1 MSSRLCQSHKMYLL
15 ALLGHFRDRNDRF
28 PYSFIFCS
36 WWNPCPFIQLNPEK
50 GTPFGGGANR
60 ISHCREYP
68 LPPGGWYSSQSK
80 PQYTCSS
87 FRADKFPMVW
97 IFCART
103 RWPIPRDQD
112 MVRMLG
118 RICSTGTVHDTRSG
132 YTQWVMSWVDWSL
145 FMGIGRR

>member
-15 ALLGHFRDRNDRF
+15 ALFGHFTDRNDISLLF
-28 PYSFIFCS
+28 HILQLVKSMPFHTAES
-36 WWNPCPFIQLNPEK
+36 WKRYPFR
-50 GTPFGGGANR
+50 GGANR

-103 RWPIPRDQD
+103 RWPIPRDHD
-112 MVRMLG
+112 MVRILG

-132 YTQWVMSWVDWSL
+132 YTQCVMSWVDWSL
-145 FMGIGRR
+145 FIGTGRR